1 MSIITFAQSEINKF
15 KLVPKKGWY
24 LGMVTKVKDGRKS
37 DKSEAIIHDVEIEL
51 RDPEVQGTIISCWP
65 NDKMQAYAAKFY
77 SACMNMTVDEL
88 MKDAAS
94 QEVDMKNCLEQELM
108 VEVSHR
114 KSDKG
119 DLQNEATDF
128 APMKAGVRGDA
139 PFGE

>member
-1 MSIITFAQSEINKF
+1 MSIISFQQNEINKF

-24 LGMVTKVKDGRKS
+24 LGVVTKVKDGRKS
-37 DKSEAIIHDVEIEL
+37 EKSDAIIHDVEIEL

-77 SACMNMTVDEL
+77 ASCQNMTVEEL
-88 MKDAAS
+88 MKDS
-94 QEVDMKNCLEQELM
+94 TRQEVDMKNCIECELY

-128 APMKAGVRGDA
+128 APMKSTVRDSTTY
-139 PFGE
+139 